1 MENNLYKQL
10 KDKAF
15 QTKNEDEWRVAM
27 QEIAA
32 AVKNDPAAAEALRKY
47 CAGIL
52 EKKRVYWEKT
62 KNRPAFTA
70 KPKMLLSPE
79 TDAAIGELARTLTAY
94 LQHKM
99 N

>member
-1 MENNLYKQL
+1 MENNLFKQL

-15 QTKNEDEWRVAM
+15 QTKSKEQWDAVMN
-27 QEIAA
+27 EIAA
-32 AVKNDPAAAEALRKY
+32 AVVNDPAAAEALRKY
-47 CAGIL
+47 CSGIL

>member
-62 KNRPAFTA
+62 KSKQFQA

-79 TDAAIGELARTLTAY
+79 TDAAIGDLARALTAY
-94 LQHKM
+94 LQRKM
-99 N
+99 I